1 MPIPNENTHSPAE
14 KPAETALDNK
24 GSFREGSFR
33 EVPFDGVTAAGK
45 SAGRGS
51 EKMVV

>member
-24 GSFREGSFR
+24 GSFRE
-33 EVPFDGVTAAGK
+33 VTFVILT
-45 SAGRGS
+45 SARKGRRRHQKVRKPS
-51 EKMVV
+51 VFVD